1 MRPADPPAD
10 MNLREMCQRYGITF
24 KKALGQNL
32 LLDDNINRILID
44 AAALTKD
51 DYVVEVG
58 AGLGAL
64 TRRIHPAAGQVLSV
78 EIDNSFMPCL
88 QDQFGQIGH
97 VHLFRG
103 DFLNHPV
110 EKLVDEFI
118 PGGTSYKFLS
128 NLPYYITTPILF
140 HVLESPLFFSRLVVM
155 MQEEVGQRLVAP
167 VGAENYGVLSVA
179 ARCYASVD
187 IVHRVPASCF
197 VPKPKVDSCIVR
209 FRCDKKE
216 AMPRDEKLFLMKVVR
231 AAFAQRRKTLRNSL
245 TKSGAFG
252 APREAVLDAMDAA
265 GIDPGRRPQTLGL
278 EEFGLLAREI
288 RQRL

>member
-1 MRPADPPAD
+1 MEPTSAPPG
-10 MNLREMCQRYGITF
+10 MNLREMCARYGITF
-24 KKALGQNL
+24 KKSLGQNL
-32 LLDDNINRILID
+32 LLDDNINRIMID

-64 TRRIHPAAGQVLSV
+64 TRRIHPEAGMLLSV

-88 QDQFGQIGH
+88 EEQFGQLDN
-97 VHLFRG
+97 VRLFRG

-110 EKLVDEFI
+110 EKLVNEFI
-118 PGGTSYKFLS
+118 PGGTSHKFLS

-167 VGAENYGVLSVA
+167 VGAENYGVLSLA
-179 ARCYASVD
+179 AQCFARVD

-197 VPKPKVDSCIVR
+197 MPKPKVDSSVVR
-209 FRCDKKE
+209 FRCDTKND
-216 AMPRDEKLFLMKVVR
+216 MPREEKLFLMKVVR

-245 TKSGAFG
+245 TRSGAFG

-278 EEFGLLAREI
+278 EDFGLLAQEI
-288 RQRL
+288 RRRL